1 MKEVPAIHYGSGEYI
16 LFHFPRRCASLFPPF
31 RSATTDRLASC
42 PRYDNNGTFTLTTTF
57 GASASLTFNGTA
69 VWIYGAKRDNHAPFN
84 TTLDGK
90 TYYDT
95 GYSAKN
101 LFQQVLFPGL
111 ELSNAILHNVSIV
124 DSVTNAEDPYLDID
138 SVCLGLVLC
147 AMGLMCSPS

>member
-1 MKEVPAIHYGSGEYI
+1 MVSASNPTSLVVAHPS
-16 LFHFPRRCASLFPPF
+16 FPRSGAV
-31 RSATTDRLASC
+31 TNDRPARC
-42 PRYDNNGTFTLTTTF
+42 PRYDNNGTFTLTTVF
-57 GASASLTFNGTA
+57 GASASLDFNGTA

-95 GYSAKN
+95 GYSTKN

-124 DSVTNAEDPYLDID
+124 DSVTNADDPYLDID
-138 SVCLGLVLC
+138 SVCLGFSPCVI
-147 AMGLMCSPS
+147 GLTFLPS